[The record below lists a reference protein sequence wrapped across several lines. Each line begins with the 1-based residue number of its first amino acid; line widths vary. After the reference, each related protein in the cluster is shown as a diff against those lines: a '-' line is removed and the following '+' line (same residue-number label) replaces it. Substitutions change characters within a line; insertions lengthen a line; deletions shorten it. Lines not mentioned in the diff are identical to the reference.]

1 MPTLTDKLKAL
12 IAAAV
17 SFACTWAAARYPQ
30 AAQILTP
37 ELQASIVGIVMGF
50 AVYFT
55 PNVPVPPPV
64 PPPAAKP

>member
-1 MPTLTDKLKAL
+1 MPTIQDKLKAL

-17 SFACTWAAARYPQ
+17 SFGCTWAAGRFPQ

-37 ELQASIVGIVMGF
+37 EIQASIVGIVMGF

-55 PNVPVPPPV
+55 PNL
-64 PPPAAKP
+64 PPAQAPKP